1 MNHGITMKLEI
12 ASRRAFLLLTLS
24 LTACDTTE
32 PQEEATLDYVPTRWI
47 ITGAIEADAL
57 AEGATLSLVLEQ
69 GGRVNGSLFMP
80 PSIVGPEDLTADLAG
95 TWVKRGDTI
104 QFNQI
109 TRTFVSEIPWIL
121 SPETLTAADSFEGSF
136 YDVELKRVFR

>member
-1 MNHGITMKLEI
+1 MNLRI
-12 ASRRAFLLLTLS
+12 ASPPAVLSVAFA
-24 LTACDTTE
+24 LTACVPTE

-80 PSIVGPEDLTADLAG
+80 ASIVGPEDLTADMAG

-109 TRTFVSEIPWIL
+109 MRTFVSEIPWIL

-136 YDVELKRVFR
+136 YDVELERVFK